1 MLFVICAELTVMSF
15 SFSSTTP
22 RSSTKAPLVPEPS
35 SLETTV
41 IACDLAPESEPL
53 SLLALLLLPHP
64 VNANVVMQILLL
76 KLSFS
81 FSIFSS
87 FSSKF
92 LIFFEGTYFLFPSG
106 YTYILFKF
114 R

>member
-64 VNANVVMQILLL
+64 VNANVVITNADTTA
-76 KLSFS
+76 KTF
-81 FSIFSS
+81 
-87 FSSKF
+87 F
-92 LIFFEGTYFLFPSG
+92 LIFNFL
-106 YTYILFKF
+106 LVFK
-114 R
+114 